1 MSAATPRD
9 PHLPRA
15 PLRARPS
22 RREEPPF
29 NPRRRRLYEIIF
41 GAETPSGKAFDVV
54 LLFAIALS
62 VAVVL
67 AESVERVSQIYGE
80 ILVGLE
86 WGLTILF
93 TAEYAA
99 RLLSVRRPHHYALS
113 FFGVV
118 DLLAI
123 LPTYL
128 SLVFGGAQTLL
139 IIRVLRLLRVFR
151 VFKLTRYLGEAHTLL
166 RALRASRHKITVFLF
181 AVMTIVFVMGS
192 LMYLVEGPEHG
203 FTSIP
208 RAIYWAIVTLTT
220 VGYGDIAPRTVLGQ
234 AIASLVMVLGY
245 GIIAV
250 PTGIVTVEL
259 GRASASASGLV
270 CAGCVGLNHASD
282 ARFCRLCGAALEGD
296 PSNTGA

>member
-1 MSAATPRD
+1 MNPPTPHD

-15 PLRARPS
+15 RLRARPS

-29 NPRRRRLYEIIF
+29 NPRRRLLYEIIF
-41 GAETPSGKAFDVV
+41 GAETPSGKAFDVI
-54 LLFAIALS
+54 LLLAIALS
-62 VAVVL
+62 IAVVL
-67 AESVERVSQIYGE
+67 AESVERVAQVYGGA
-80 ILVGLE
+80 LSALE
-86 WGLTILF
+86 WGLTLLF
-93 TAEYAA
+93 TAEYVA

-123 LPTYL
+123 LPSYL
-128 SLVFGGAQTLL
+128 SLIVGGAQSLL
-139 IIRVLRLLRVFR
+139 VLRVLRLLRVFR
-151 VFKLTRYLGEAHTLL
+151 VFKLTRYLGEAHTLMS
-166 RALRASRHKITVFLF
+166 ALRASRHKITVFVF
-181 AVMTIVFVMGS
+181 AVMTIVFVMGA

-259 GRASASASGLV
+259 GRASAAGALRV
-270 CAGCVGLNHASD
+270 ACPGCAAEEHAGD
-282 ARFCRLCGAALEGD
+282 ARFCRRCGAPLASDG
-296 PSNTGA
+296 G